1 VAPETKYAH
10 GPSGAVAYQVFG
22 EGPDLVFIT
31 QWGTNIDLFWDEP
44 SAARY
49 LDRLASFS
57 RVILFDKR
65 GTGISDP
72 IPMHQPPTMAGWI
85 EDVETVMAAAGS
97 ESATLIGDT
106 EGGLL
111 AIAAAAQRPDL
122 VERLVLINSRARATR
137 TDDYPQGMPDHL
149 KVMTRL
155 AFVDAYGSAPEV
167 LNTTAPSAADDPRF
181 KRWWLKFQR
190 ATMSPAMVAAGFD
203 WMIDAD
209 VREEAAKVTAP
220 TLVIHRKDA
229 MYHRI
234 DGGRWLADNIQGASM
249 VELEGADTLPFHT
262 GDFNEILDHV
272 ETFVTGDAKIQEDMR
287 RLATVLFT
295 DIVSSTERASQLGDE
310 KWLDLLAEANLISE
324 TQVRRFGGT
333 PIHTTGDG
341 QLAIFDLPVQAID
354 AGRQILAEVASL
366 GIEMRAGIHT
376 GEITVTDDDV
386 AGIGVH
392 IASRILD
399 HAPDGGIAVSSTVRD
414 LTVGSRHTFTEVGSF
429 TLKGVPGTWTLY
441 QAS

>member
-1 VAPETKYAH
+1 
-10 GPSGAVAYQVFG
+10 
-22 EGPDLVFIT
+22 
-31 QWGTNIDLFWDEP
+31 
-44 SAARY
+44 
-49 LDRLASFS
+49 
-57 RVILFDKR
+57 
-65 GTGISDP
+65 
-72 IPMHQPPTMAGWI
+72 
-85 EDVETVMAAAGS
+85 
-97 ESATLIGDT
+97 
-106 EGGLL
+106 
-111 AIAAAAQRPDL
+111 
-122 VERLVLINSRARATR
+122 
-137 TDDYPQGMPDHL
+137 
-149 KVMTRL
+149 
-155 AFVDAYGSAPEV
+155 
-167 LNTTAPSAADDPRF
+167 
-181 KRWWLKFQR
+181 
-190 ATMSPAMVAAGFD
+190 
-203 WMIDAD
+203 
-209 VREEAAKVTAP
+209 
-220 TLVIHRKDA
+220 
-229 MYHRI
+229 
-234 DGGRWLADNIQGASM
+234 
-249 VELEGADTLPFHT
+249 
-262 GDFNEILDHV
+262 V